1 MSKEAQTRVAIGVL
15 PAVLLKVLAGERSFS
30 PEESIV
36 LAAIRRSNSDLTNA
50 SVDQIAEHVRSMT
63 PEQLAGFQNNVKGIY
78 HELRYVEREN
88 TDGDDVEAEMYEVVN
103 HPGADVRLVNV
114 TTGETVDI
122 QLKATDSMTYVRE
135 HQERYPD
142 VQVQA
147 TEEVASSAGVV
158 SSGFNNSEL
167 AGDVGATVEKLDD
180 DGSGEAGVASTE
192 LEAGVA
198 SGILSGVANARA
210 ALRGERTGP
219 AAVRRTLE
227 DMGIGVGSA
236 ALLELLVG

>member
-1 MSKEAQTRVAIGVL
+1 MPEEARTRVAIGVL

-30 PEESIV
+30 PEETTV

-50 SVDQIAEHVRSMT
+50 SVDEVAKHVRSMT
-63 PEQLAGFQNNVKGIY
+63 PERLAGFQNNVKGIY

-88 TDGDDVEAEMYEVVN
+88 ADGDDVEAEMYEVVN

-122 QLKATDSMTYVRE
+122 QLKATDSTTYLRE
-135 HQERYPD
+135 HQGRYPD
-142 VQVQA
+142 IEVQA
-147 TEEVASSAGVV
+147 TEEAASSAGVA
-158 SSGFNNSEL
+158 SSGFHNSEL
-167 AGDVGATVEKLDD
+167 AGDVNATVEKLED
-180 DGSGEAGVASTE
+180 DGGSV
-192 LEAGVA
+192 LEAGVG
-198 SGILSGVANARA
+198 SGILSGVVNARA
-210 ALRGERTGP
+210 ALRGERTGT